1 MSSVLTII
9 RDAGWSVWPLIFAS
23 IAALALVIERF
34 ISLKST
40 RVIPPKL
47 LEEAMQA
54 SQSGVPSA
62 EVVNQLEQSSVFG
75 SVLAAGLR
83 ALKSNPAIDADDLRS
98 TLEGAGRAAAHQLDR
113 YLAALA
119 TIASVAP
126 LMGLF
131 GTIIGLIEMFGAHNA
146 TGAVA
151 NPAAIAHGISVAL
164 YTTAIGLMIAIPAL
178 LFWRYFRGRVDYYLL
193 RMEVDT
199 ERFLR
204 HLLRLR
210 KK

>member
-1 MSSVLTII
+1 MSVLTII
-9 RDAGWSVWPLIFAS
+9 RDAGWPVWPLILAS
-23 IAALALVIERF
+23 MAALALIIERF
-34 ISLKST
+34 ISLQT
-40 RVIPPKL
+40 ARVMPRKL

-54 SQSGVPSA
+54 SQTGVPGA

-83 ALKSNPAIDADDLRS
+83 ALKSNPGISADDLRA

-113 YLAALA
+113 YLSALA

-126 LMGLF
+126 LMGLL
-131 GTIIGLIEMFGAHNA
+131 GTIVGMIEMFSAQSAG
-146 TGAVA
+146 TPSSPA
-151 NPAAIAHGISVAL
+151 NIAHGISVAL
-164 YTTAIGLMIAIPAL
+164 YTTAIGLMIAIPTL
-178 LFWRYFRGRVDYYLL
+178 LFWRYFRGRVDAYLL
-193 RMEVDT
+193 KMEVDA

-204 HLLRLR
+204 HLLSIR